1 MTRTVLLILVIGGGI
16 LLPAC
21 NESAPESDEATIN
34 SNGEAMLAVPIEDG
48 QEMISEDDILLADR
62 CTLCHGSERYEIAVY
77 SMKEWD
83 RLLDEMIAK
92 GAVLSDK
99 EKTALTELLAE

>member
-21 NESAPESDEATIN
+21 SEPAQESGAGNLD
-34 SNGEAMLAVPIEDG
+34 SNGEAMLAVPDEDG

-62 CTLCHGSERYEIAVY
+62 CTLCHGSERYETAAYTVE
-77 SMKEWD
+77 EWN
-83 RLLDEMIAK
+83 RLLDQMIAK
-92 GAVLSDK
+92 GAVLSNE